1 MPTDPDTNEPE
12 SSGPPAPPSPGG
24 FAPNDAQAQ
33 AARYENGPQ
42 IVLAGPGTGK
52 TRVIVAR
59 VLDLLT
65 RRCVEPETVLAVTFT
80 NKAAGELR
88 ERLSNAADP
97 DLVDRINTS
106 TFHSYGLG
114 LLQRFAP
121 QAGLG
126 PSVEI
131 IDSSQKRLLLEE
143 LVGAHGLFGS
153 IAALGLGSAID
164 EATKAMAAMHN
175 AAVSPKKGEGFV
187 QARLSELAGDGSP
200 EAAAERARL
209 EVFAEQVRLTGLFQA
224 ECARRGWLTFDD
236 LIRLPTEL
244 ILSTPMVAAI
254 ARSEAR
260 HLLVDE
266 FQDVNAAQ
274 INLLRALAPPAT
286 NPDLTVVGD
295 DDQAIY
301 GFRGSDEHS
310 FTHFANIWSSVR
322 TIKLETNYRSTQ
334 PVLDVANEVIGRAN
348 SRFAQDKVI
357 RRPEREDGPEGGA
370 TPPPVQVITLDQ
382 DKQSGEAIATAIL
395 RMRRGELGAEKGISL
410 SDIAVIC
417 RTNSEAQSIRAE
429 LEVEGIPAY
438 TARPPSPLDDPG
450 TADLL
455 AWIQLLVDPNDS
467 APAQRLLTRPPI
479 GMDPADAMA
488 MLKGYRAAQSRERYA
503 EQDEPAVGTL
513 AEYLR
518 ARVEAQA
525 DESPAV
531 ALFLNAVD
539 DLAQSAAQDHADVT
553 IVKIIRRSGVMA
565 ADLAGGEEHSRRVR
579 SLAAVLRFARSR
591 TPRLEQPR
599 DLAAFWRYYQRLDEK
614 EQQFETLAETAVN
627 PEIEE
632 PGKPGGDGEDGAS
645 GPQSVHVLTAHSS
658 KGLEYDTVFVARVT
672 SPHGYPM
679 SDKSGDPPLPFG
691 LGMNDDSPLSR
702 VQQHDDEERRV
713 FYVACTR
720 AMRQLVL
727 VGKTPAS
734 AKTRSFLNEL
744 INEPGR
750 VVVQDV
756 RDVLLHGIARDELET
771 EALEF
776 KERIALRAAID
787 RARTEARRE
796 AALALVQAEREL
808 GEQTTDQTRE
818 AFAHAADKLRCV
830 AQTEAAGCVPEW
842 AARDERLGS
851 LVGSLGAALRGEPKG
866 GALKPVPGPLR
877 LSYTKIKL
885 YKDCPRCYY
894 VEHEL
899 GLKERPGVA
908 QLVGT
913 CVHEALHRFYT
924 TWRDADS
931 EGHPTPGLDELQ
943 ATAREL
949 FLARWPRDQEV
960 DHTQLVQIESQLNLL
975 WERHH
980 RDSLHI
986 TELERSVKLR
996 WLLDGQTH
1004 TVEMK
1009 IDRVDLTDS
1018 GERIIDY
1025 KTGHPSKA
1033 LTEVGKTDLQMGLYM
1048 LGLRQLRQ
1056 DDEVAGVCEYWLLSS
1071 GQVGRIGF
1079 DEINE
1084 KKVKENVEKVICGIL
1099 AGEFEKGKGCR
1110 GGCAFL
1116 DPA

>member
-1 MPTDPDTNEPE
+1 MPATQDTAHPPRD
-12 SSGPPAPPSPGG
+12 SGL
-24 FAPNDAQAQ
+24 NDAQAK
-33 AARYENGPQ
+33 AAQYEDGPQ

-52 TRVIVAR
+52 TRVIISR
-59 VLDLLT
+59 VQDLLL
-65 RRCVEPETVLAVTFT
+65 RQRHEPESILAVTFT

-88 ERLSNAADP
+88 ERLSRDTDP

-114 LLQRFAP
+114 LLRRFAP

-126 PSVEI
+126 SNVEI

-143 LVGAHGLFGS
+143 LVGAHTLFRP
-153 IAALGLGSAID
+153 IAALGLSSAID

-175 AAVSPKKGEGFV
+175 AAVSPKQSEEFIET
-187 QARLSELAGDGSP
+187 RLAALRGDGSH

-209 EVFAEQVRLTGLFQA
+209 GVFAEQVRLTELFRA

-244 ILSTPMVAAI
+244 ILSSSMVADI

-266 FQDVNAAQ
+266 FQDVNTAQ

-310 FTHFANIWSSVR
+310 FSHFATIWSSAR

-334 PVLDVANEVIGRAN
+334 PVLDVANAVISRSN
-348 SRFAQDKVI
+348 SRFAEDKAI
-357 RRPEREDGPEGGA
+357 RRPAEEGSDQG
-370 TPPPVQVITLDQ
+370 TPPLTQVVRLDE

-417 RTNSEAQSIRAE
+417 RTNNEAQSIRAE

-455 AWIQLLVDPNDS
+455 AWIQFLVDPTDS
-467 APAQRLLTRPPI
+467 GPAQRLLTRPPI
-479 GMDPADAMA
+479 GMDPAEAMA

-503 EQDEPAVGTL
+503 TEGEPAVGVL
-513 AEYLR
+513 PDYLR
-518 ARVEAQA
+518 AQPERGA
-525 DESPAV
+525 AV
-531 ALFLNAVD
+531 DAFLAIAD
-539 DLAQSAAQDHADVT
+539 DLAVSAAQDHADVT
-553 IVKIIRRSGVMA
+553 IVKIIRRSGVLA
-565 ADLAGGEEHSRRVR
+565 ADLAAGEEHSRRVR

-599 DLAAFWRYYQRLDEK
+599 DLAAFWRYYQRLDDKEK
-614 EQQFETLAETAVN
+614 QFETLGETAVN
-627 PEIEE
+627 PETEG
-632 PGKPGGDGEDGAS
+632 PDSPGDGE
-645 GPQSVHVLTAHSS
+645 GPEAVHVLTAHSS

-679 SDKSGDPPLPFG
+679 SDKSGDPSLPFG

-702 VQQHDDEERRV
+702 GQQHDDEERRV

-734 AKTRSFLNEL
+734 VKTKSYLNEL
-744 INEPGR
+744 IGEPGR
-750 VVVQDV
+750 VVVHDI
-756 RDVLLHGIARDELET
+756 RDVLLHGEARNELET

-776 KERIALRAAID
+776 KERMKLRAAID
-787 RARTEARRE
+787 RARTEARRD
-796 AALALVQAEREL
+796 AALALARAEREP
-808 GEQTTDQTRE
+808 GERTEDPTRD
-818 AFAHAADKLRCV
+818 AFANAADRLRCIT
-830 AQTEAAGCVPEW
+830 QTEALRAVPGW
-842 AARDERLGS
+842 AAAHGGLGPLVDS
-851 LVGSLGAALRGEPKG
+851 LSAALKGDPKA
-866 GALKPVPGPLR
+866 GAVRPVRGPLK

-885 YKDCPRCYY
+885 YKSCPRCYY

-899 GLKERPGVA
+899 ALRERPGVA

-924 TWRDADS
+924 EWRDADS
-931 EGHPTPGLDELQ
+931 EGRPTPGLESLQ
-943 ATAREL
+943 QTASDL
-949 FLARWPRDQEV
+949 FLERWPSDQEI
-960 DHTQLVQIESQLNLL
+960 DHAQLVQIEGQLGLL

-996 WLLDGQTH
+996 WPLDEQSH
-1004 TVEMK
+1004 TIEMK
-1009 IDRVDLTDS
+1009 IDRVDLVEG

-1025 KTGHPSKA
+1025 KTGHPSKE
-1033 LTEVGKTDLQMGLYM
+1033 LTEVKKTDLQMGLYM

-1056 DDEVAGVCEYWLLSS
+1056 DEEVAGVCEYWLLSS
-1071 GQVGRIGF
+1071 GEVGRIGF

-1084 KKVKENVEKVICGIL
+1084 KKVRENVDKVVRGIL
-1099 AGEFEKGKGCR
+1099 AGEFEKGSNCR
-1110 GGCAFL
+1110 GGCSFL